1 MTPLGLK
8 LRALRLRKGVSQKEM
23 ASALGVSAAYLS
35 ALEHG
40 RRGVPTWVLL
50 QKIIGYF
57 NIIWDDAE
65 EVLRLAGRSH
75 PRVVIDTSGLSPAAT
90 ELANMLAER
99 IGSLDARTREEM
111 IALANGEP
119 RPAPGRYDD

>member
-1 MTPLGLK
+1 
-8 LRALRLRKGVSQKEM
+8 M
-23 ASALGVSAAYLS
+23 AAAIGVSAAYLS

-65 EVLRLAGRSH
+65 ELLRLAAESH
-75 PRVVIDTSGLSPAAT
+75 PRVVIDTSGLSPMAT
-90 ELANMLAER
+90 ELANLLARRISALEPETLERMLVLLQEQPSVPNDR
-99 IGSLDARTREEM
+99 
-111 IALANGEP
+111 
-119 RPAPGRYDD
+119 